1 MSARLQNLECKLGQ
15 VLVQMFWILHKF
27 DPTQPVATSSSF
39 WERERE
45 RGTEVVMD
53 TVPVSY
59 YSAKFP
65 PSGIELGTKHRRV
78 PSAPSMAPSLL
89 EEEEEVKEIALEG
102 NQVRLVTDKETN
114 KPRGYAFIE
123 YMHTRDMKIAYKQAD
138 GRKLDNRRVFVDVER
153 GRTVLNWRPRRF
165 SLKLLRRF
173 LQFFARKFRFN
184 AEFIEMRRQALD
196 IFINR
201 VASHPEL
208 KQSEDLRFF
217 FLLEYEETMER
228 ARTQETGIFKKKP
241 ADFMQLFK
249 EENCLSG
256 NHTP

>member
-1 MSARLQNLECKLGQ
+1 MDDEEYGGGGGRSGGDCRKERGLTSSTSR
-15 VLVQMFWILHKF
+15 
-27 DPTQPVATSSSF
+27 PRSTATSRKTRMM
-39 WERERE
+39 E
-45 RGTEVVMD
+45 M
-53 TVPVSY
+53 
-59 YSAKFP
+59 
-65 PSGIELGTKHRRV
+65 I
-78 PSAPSMAPSLL
+78 
-89 EEEEEVKEIALEG
+89 
-102 NQVRLVTDKETN
+102 VRLVTDKETN

-208 KQSEDLRFF
+208 KQSEDLRIFF
-217 FLLEYEETMER
+217 F
-228 ARTQETGIFKKKP
+228 TGI
-241 ADFMQLFK
+241 
-249 EENCLSG
+249 
-256 NHTP
+256 